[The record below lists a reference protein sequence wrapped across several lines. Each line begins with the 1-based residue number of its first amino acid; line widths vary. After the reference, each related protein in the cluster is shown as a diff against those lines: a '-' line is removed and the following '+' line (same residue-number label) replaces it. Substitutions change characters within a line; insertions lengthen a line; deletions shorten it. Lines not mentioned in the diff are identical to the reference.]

1 MGYLAISGLFVI
13 FAYLSV
19 MFRDMQA
26 VLLSVGLADLKSFLS
41 FGYILFVVL
50 TIAVIIHDKRDPVK
64 ALSWIIVIALLPGVG
79 FVFYIVFGRN
89 HRKEK
94 LFSRKGLQDLE
105 RLDALSRQQLFEI
118 NSPALLHRPEIIDNR
133 DIITLLLNND
143 KALLTVRNRVKVLN
157 DGAETFDEIREALRG
172 ARSSI
177 HLE

>member
-94 LFSRKGLQDLE
+94 LFS
-105 RLDALSRQQLFEI
+105 ASR
-118 NSPALLHRPEIIDNR
+118 
-133 DIITLLLNND
+133 
-143 KALLTVRNRVKVLN
+143 
-157 DGAETFDEIREALRG
+157 
-172 ARSSI
+172 RSRS
-177 HLE
+177 